1 MMNALATVISR
12 PRTVLTLMVV
22 MVCAGIYTYITI
34 PKEADPDIDVPVF
47 IVNILQ
53 EGISPEDAERLLIRP
68 METELRGL
76 DGLKELTA
84 VASQG
89 LASIVAEFHI
99 DADHAE
105 AAADLREKVDLAKA
119 DLPQDAEEPIVR
131 EINMSL
137 FPVMVVILSG
147 NVPERTL
154 YRHARKLKD
163 ELEAIP
169 SVLRAELTGHR
180 EELLEVILDPTKLES
195 YNITQAD
202 LINVMTRNNKMV
214 AAGSM
219 DSGNGRFNVKVPGLF
234 ETARDVYDLPLKVSG
249 DAVVTLS
256 DVAQI
261 RRTFKDATKFSR
273 YNGKPAIT
281 IQVVKRLGDNIV
293 DNNRKVRSVVAD
305 QAEAWSDA
313 VKVDFALDQSKFI
326 FEVQDSLQGA
336 IMTAIALV
344 MIVVVATL
352 GMRSALMVG
361 LAIPASF
368 MIGFLLIG
376 LLGMTVNMMLMFGM
390 VLTVGILVDGAIV
403 IVEYADRKMAE
414 GLARKEAYILAAKRM
429 FWPVVSSTATT
440 LAAFMPLLLW
450 PGVPGEF
457 MSYLPLTVIFVLS
470 ASLVTAMI
478 FLPVIGTLFGKSEA
492 GAHEAE
498 MARQLTGASR
508 IDYDRIG
515 GMSGLYVR
523 MLRSMIR
530 HPAKVLAA
538 SLALVVGVFMAY
550 GEYNSGV
557 EFFVDTEPE
566 QAIALVSARGNL
578 SAREELALVKEVEAK
593 VLDIAGIKSVLT
605 ESGTIETGPANLGR
619 GAGLDTPV
627 DQIGQISI
635 ELDDYEKRRK
645 GKVILAEIRERTS
658 DLAGIKVEVRK
669 RDDGPATGK
678 DVRLEIS
685 GDDLALVEAMTG
697 RVRAHLDANVE
708 GLRDV
713 EDTRPLPG
721 IEWVLTV
728 DRKEAGRYGA
738 DIASVGAMIQLVT
751 NGILVAK
758 YRPDDSE
765 DEVDIRVRLPRDD
778 RTINQLDQLRIMT
791 SNGMVPISNFL
802 KREPRPRVNTITRT
816 NGRFSMM
823 VKANTQDGVLADTK
837 VKEIDAWLK
846 AQTWPS
852 GIGFRFR
859 GADEEQR
866 ESGAFLTKAMVA
878 ALFIMFLILI
888 TQFNSFYQAII
899 TLSTIVLSMVGVLIG
914 MLVTGQ
920 TFSIIM
926 TGTGVVALAGIV
938 VNNSIVLIDTY
949 NRLRSL
955 GIDVI
960 DATLRACAQRLR
972 PVLLTTITTMCGL
985 LPMALQLNM
994 NFFDRTIQFG
1004 SITSIWWV
1012 QLSTSIIFGLG
1023 FATLLTLVL
1032 TPTLLAMPTVYGQI
1046 WRRWRRRRKA
1056 GQEAPP
1062 TQSPAPHTGPAAL
1075 PDAAE

>member
-89 LASIVAEFHI
+89 LASIAAEFHI

-293 DNNRKVRSVVAD
+293 DNNRKVRSVVAE

-344 MIVVVATL
+344 MIVVV
-352 GMRSALMVG
+352 V
-361 LAIPASF
+361 
-368 MIGFLLIG
+368 MIVSIVPRTG
-376 LLGMTVNMMLMFGM
+376 TV
-390 VLTVGILVDGAIV
+390 VT
-403 IVEYADRKMAE
+403 
-414 GLARKEAYILAAKRM
+414 LAR
-429 FWPVVSSTATT
+429 S
-440 LAAFMPLLLW
+440 
-450 PGVPGEF
+450 
-457 MSYLPLTVIFVLS
+457 
-470 ASLVTAMI
+470 
-478 FLPVIGTLFGKSEA
+478 
-492 GAHEAE
+492 
-498 MARQLTGASR
+498 
-508 IDYDRIG
+508 
-515 GMSGLYVR
+515 
-523 MLRSMIR
+523 
-530 HPAKVLAA
+530 
-538 SLALVVGVFMAY
+538 
-550 GEYNSGV
+550 
-557 EFFVDTEPE
+557 
-566 QAIALVSARGNL
+566 
-578 SAREELALVKEVEAK
+578 
-593 VLDIAGIKSVLT
+593 
-605 ESGTIETGPANLGR
+605 
-619 GAGLDTPV
+619 
-627 DQIGQISI
+627 
-635 ELDDYEKRRK
+635 
-645 GKVILAEIRERTS
+645 
-658 DLAGIKVEVRK
+658 
-669 RDDGPATGK
+669 
-678 DVRLEIS
+678 
-685 GDDLALVEAMTG
+685 
-697 RVRAHLDANVE
+697 
-708 GLRDV
+708 
-713 EDTRPLPG
+713 
-721 IEWVLTV
+721 
-728 DRKEAGRYGA
+728 
-738 DIASVGAMIQLVT
+738 
-751 NGILVAK
+751 
-758 YRPDDSE
+758 
-765 DEVDIRVRLPRDD
+765 
-778 RTINQLDQLRIMT
+778 
-791 SNGMVPISNFL
+791 
-802 KREPRPRVNTITRT
+802 
-816 NGRFSMM
+816 
-823 VKANTQDGVLADTK
+823 
-837 VKEIDAWLK
+837 
-846 AQTWPS
+846 
-852 GIGFRFR
+852 
-859 GADEEQR
+859 
-866 ESGAFLTKAMVA
+866 
-878 ALFIMFLILI
+878 
-888 TQFNSFYQAII
+888 
-899 TLSTIVLSMVGVLIG
+899 
-914 MLVTGQ
+914 
-920 TFSIIM
+920 
-926 TGTGVVALAGIV
+926 
-938 VNNSIVLIDTY
+938 
-949 NRLRSL
+949 
-955 GIDVI
+955 
-960 DATLRACAQRLR
+960 
-972 PVLLTTITTMCGL
+972 
-985 LPMALQLNM
+985 
-994 NFFDRTIQFG
+994 
-1004 SITSIWWV
+1004 
-1012 QLSTSIIFGLG
+1012 
-1023 FATLLTLVL
+1023 
-1032 TPTLLAMPTVYGQI
+1032 
-1046 WRRWRRRRKA
+1046 
-1056 GQEAPP
+1056 
-1062 TQSPAPHTGPAAL
+1062 
-1075 PDAAE
+1075 